1 MLVSNPFEAIK
12 VRLQLQGA
20 CSDAWSLLGELGL
33 QGLYRGWQGCAAR
46 DVTFSAL
53 TFPVYGF
60 AKEALAAMDVAG
72 PGALLVCGVLA
83 ASPAAF
89 FATPG
94 DVISTRQKQGCGLLL
109 REEGGDEATEDL
121 CALPCDVDAIAEGDE
136 PWE

>member
-53 TFPVYGF
+53 
-60 AKEALAAMDVAG
+60 
-72 PGALLVCGVLA
+72 
-83 ASPAAF
+83 
-89 FATPG
+89 
-94 DVISTRQKQGCGLLL
+94 
-109 REEGGDEATEDL
+109 
-121 CALPCDVDAIAEGDE
+121 
-136 PWE
+136 